1 MITYH
6 YSLVEQQVLLLSK
19 KTSVARRYMEWWML
33 NKTAN
38 TAVTI
43 LKQANNL
50 EIGLTA
56 LNEIYFELT
65 ENITVALV
73 GSDLFQRLLIVKA
86 MAISLFI
93 RMIKFW

>member
-1 MITYH
+1 
-6 YSLVEQQVLLLSK
+6 VEQQVLLLSK
-19 KTSVARRYMEWWML
+19 KPDIACMISLEWWML

-56 LNEIYFELT
+56 LNEIYFELVCST
-65 ENITVALV
+65 Q
-73 GSDLFQRLLIVKA
+73 GSDLFSTLRLLIVKA
-86 MAISLFI
+86 MAIWLFI
-93 RMIKFW
+93 RMIKFGRNHMPI

>member
-1 MITYH
+1 
-6 YSLVEQQVLLLSK
+6 
-19 KTSVARRYMEWWML
+19 ML

-56 LNEIYFELT
+56 LNEIYFELAGKR
-65 ENITVALV
+65 ITVALV
-73 GSDLFQRLLIVKA
+73 GSDLFSTLRLLIVKA
-86 MAISLFI
+86 MAIWLFI
-93 RMIKFW
+93 RMIKFGRKPICQFSI